1 MLTVDGNTLKNQSYT
16 ENKQMIMSK
25 DKDRRCGQVAEFFRL
40 FLKKTDDWCVV
51 RSEQFGYIVL
61 SYYLNGRFV
70 DNNVFRMFGDDVA
83 TYTMDTKEKNV
94 DMKYAQAYGGQTTH
108 MSYVIDGDTLTLT
121 DRDTG
126 DVHVYKKTQ

>member
-16 ENKQMIMSK
+16 EDKQMIMSK

-40 FLKKTDDWCVV
+40 CLKKTGDWCVV

-70 DNNVFRMFGDDVA
+70 DNNVFNN
-83 TYTMDTKEKNV
+83 TKDLFDFLLDHWQFRWLYRTEEKK
-94 DMKYAQAYGGQTTH
+94 M
-108 MSYVIDGDTLTLT
+108 
-121 DRDTG
+121 
-126 DVHVYKKTQ
+126 